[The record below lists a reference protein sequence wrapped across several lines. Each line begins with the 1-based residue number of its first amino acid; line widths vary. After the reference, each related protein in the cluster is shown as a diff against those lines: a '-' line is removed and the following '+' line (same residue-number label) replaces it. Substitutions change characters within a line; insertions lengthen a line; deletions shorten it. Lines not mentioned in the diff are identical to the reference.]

1 MFTPKLP
8 NVLQIAS
15 FVDVKQHGYWLC
27 PVRIANMREAY
38 ETQPAQIDI
47 ALVAMSDL
55 VGTAI
60 RNATDALLADDLTM
74 AELVI
79 AGDAEINQLN
89 VDVEEISLLIAAL
102 EAPMATDLRLVMGA
116 VRMSGSLERMGDLAH
131 HIAKVARLRHPE
143 RAIPES
149 LILPFTEMG
158 HVAEK
163 LSIMVAAV
171 ITTRD
176 TEMALQVEKDDDEMD
191 DLHKKVIATIIK
203 DDSGLS
209 LESAID
215 LTLLGRYYE
224 RYADHAVS
232 VARRVYFL
240 VTGTFA

>member
-1 MFTPKLP
+1 LLMLRMKPYLSLMALIRSAYQDELDGVSQSLVDLTNMVTASMVKASKAVQSADLTLAEE
-8 NVLQIAS
+8 VIAS
-15 FVDVKQHGYWLC
+15 DIKIDDFQHELDA
-27 PVRIANMREAY
+27 RI
-38 ETQPAQIDI
+38 IDI
-47 ALVAMSDL
+47 
-55 VGTAI
+55 
-60 RNATDALLADDLTM
+60 
-74 AELVI
+74 I
-79 AGDAEINQLN
+79 ARQQP
-89 VDVEEISLLIAAL
+89 V
-102 EAPMATDLRLVMGA
+102 ATDLRALVTAM
-116 VRMSGSLERMGDLAH
+116 RMSADLERMGDLAH
-131 HIAKVARLRHPE
+131 HIAKVARLRHPD

-176 TEMALQVEKDDDEMD
+176 TEMALQVERDDDEMD

-203 DDSGLS
+203 DETGLS
-209 LESAID
+209 IESAID